1 MAEATELFRRLT
13 QESTYIQE
21 FKACLGNT
29 VRPRLLIN
37 KPMSY
42 RNIYVI
48 YFDILSLCICVFMHL
63 NLRAKRLS
71 DILSFVIFEFV
82 WVFIY
87 L

>member
-1 MAEATELFRRLT
+1 MPVATELFRRLT
-13 QESTYIQE
+13 QENTYIQE
-21 FKACLGNT
+21 FKVCLGNT

-48 YFDILSLCICVFMHL
+48 YFNILSICIYVLMHL
-63 NLRAKRLS
+63 ILRTKRLS
-71 DILSFVIFEFV
+71 DILA
-82 WVFIY
+82 